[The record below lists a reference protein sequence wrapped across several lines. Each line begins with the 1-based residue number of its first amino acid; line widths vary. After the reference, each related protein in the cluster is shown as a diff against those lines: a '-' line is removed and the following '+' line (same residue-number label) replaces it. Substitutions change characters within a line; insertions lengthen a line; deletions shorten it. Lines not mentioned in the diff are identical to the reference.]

1 MSGGGGEQARIM
13 AATSPMARFSGLPT
27 SSIAGATDS
36 KIPDAQSGFEK
47 AMSVLLAAQAGSNMI
62 THAAGMQA
70 ALMGCALESYIIDND
85 MIGAVLRT
93 LDMPLSLEAAPVL
106 DSLRQVVEGDGH
118 FLGQMDTLDRMQTD
132 YLYPQFSDRETIE
145 QWQDNGMT
153 TILDRAR
160 ADLDKRFDGKRNGDG
175 VILFSDDIDAVIR
188 AQFDIRLDR

>member
-1 MSGGGGEQARIM
+1 M
-13 AATSPMARFSGLPT
+13 
-27 SSIAGATDS
+27 
-36 KIPDAQSGFEK
+36 
-47 AMSVLLAAQAGSNMI
+47 
-62 THAAGMQA
+62 
-70 ALMGCALESYIIDND
+70 
-85 MIGAVLRT
+85 
-93 LDMPLSLEAAPVL
+93 
-106 DSLRQVVEGDGH
+106 EGDGH
-118 FLGQMDTLDRMQTD
+118 FLGQVDTLDRMQTD